1 MSKIELKEAIEYGR
15 LLAAGGKVYSSDK
28 RHFLTQKGM
37 TLLCDAAEKS
47 VHFSPNAREEVERH
61 IDLLEKLGT
70 DLRRF
75 HPFNQPG
82 YAADICKDAAT
93 IFRALLSTSS

>member
-1 MSKIELKEAIEYGR
+1 MSTPELKEAIEYGR

-47 VHFSPNAREEVERH
+47 VHTSPNAREEALREA
-61 IDLLEKLGT
+61 LEKVDAMFEKASPRDAWDVLCKAG
-70 DLRRF
+70 
-75 HPFNQPG
+75 
-82 YAADICKDAAT
+82 DIVGD
-93 IFRALLSTSS
+93 ALLSTSSGE